1 MSRSMTKVLL
11 VFNLENVLCSYNSQK
26 SIGLGQVQDPNSLM
40 IRNEIQDLC
49 HFLFIRNKLHIKV
62 GVWTSESPEK
72 TEFLCKKIFS
82 DYHRHLLF
90 KYSSPNQSVP
100 IDLAR
105 IWFNYPDYSQK
116 NTLYLDTN
124 PNSATPNAS
133 VLQFPKYA
141 DDNCLPLF
149 QEYLRFFSYQ
159 YLEGRITDIDKFIG
173 RVKFLDYYTEKSR
186 FFKGKPTGE
195 AFRFW

>member
-1 MSRSMTKVLL
+1 MTKVLL
-11 VFNLENVLCSYNSQK
+11 VFNLENVLCSFNTEK
-26 SIGLGQVQDPNSLM
+26 STGLAQVQDPNSLK
-40 IRNEIQDLC
+40 IRNEIQDFC

-62 GVWTSESPEK
+62 GVWTSVSAEK
-72 TEFLCKKIFS
+72 TEFLCKKVFF

-105 IWFNYPDYSQK
+105 IWHNYPGFSQA
-116 NTLYLDTN
+116 NTLYMDTSSTSAS
-124 PNSATPNAS
+124 PNTNI
-133 VLQFPKYA
+133 LEFPPFA

-149 QEYLRFFSYQ
+149 QEYLRFFSFQ
-159 YLEGRITDIDKFIG
+159 YLEGRVTEIDKFAG

-186 FFKGKPTGE
+186 LYRGKPTGE